1 LDGRGARN
9 SSIDLPRAARLYRHD
24 ESTVRANHPS
34 IRRERIVSAV
44 IVRYRV
50 KPGRSEEN
58 AELVRA
64 VYAELAAE
72 LPRGFRYAT
81 FMHDDGVTFVHI
93 AFMED
98 GQEAPL
104 PQLPAFQRFQHDIA
118 ERCDE
123 PPQVTRLTERVGSY
137 GL

>member
-1 LDGRGARN
+1 M
-9 SSIDLPRAARLYRHD
+9 
-24 ESTVRANHPS
+24 
-34 IRRERIVSAV
+34 SAV

-64 VYAELAAE
+64 VYGELAAE
-72 LPRGFRYAT
+72 QPPGFRYAT
-81 FMHDDGVTFVHI
+81 YLQEDGVTFVHV
-93 AFMED
+93 AFTGD

-104 PQLPAFQRFQHDIA
+104 PQLPAFQRFQRDLA

-123 PPQVTRLTERVGSY
+123 APELTRLEAFIGSY
-137 GL
+137 GI